1 MLKLRNFD
9 PFEQR
14 QLFTMMSDP
23 AVFPYVRHKATS
35 YEEFVEVN
43 AWTIEAEGRGEL
55 ISRVIM
61 NEENQPA
68 GIINLFD
75 IANNSGF
82 IATWLGTAHQGKG
95 LNQVAK
101 KEFLHEVFTTT
112 TIESVYMCIRQTN
125 IRSQKAAR
133 KLPYVVTANEEGWA
147 RFAALRD
154 DYASFEL
161 LEIPKAL
168 FHAYEVGALERA
180 AAFEAMSCEVLYA

>member
-1 MLKLRNFD
+1 
-9 PFEQR
+9 
-14 QLFTMMSDP
+14 
-23 AVFPYVRHKATS
+23 
-35 YEEFVEVN
+35 
-43 AWTIEAEGRGEL
+43 
-55 ISRVIM
+55 
-61 NEENQPA
+61 
-68 GIINLFD
+68 
-75 IANNSGF
+75 
-82 IATWLGTAHQGKG
+82 
-95 LNQVAK
+95 
-101 KEFLHEVFTTT
+101 EFLHEVFTTT

-180 AAFEAMSCEVLYA
+180 AAFEAMSCEVVYA